1 MNFIS
6 YDLMT
11 KTIILATIAATTI
24 LMLSLLSTPVFA
36 PGPPK
41 ICDQIDVTNCT
52 FLISWDFADTGS
64 DTGPPI
70 VITNVNGLLDKSFG
84 AFTPLPVEGNLQGSL
99 VGAIKTIS
107 EDTTTTTSG
116 STTTTTIV
124 KTQSR
129 NVNNIQAEFVI
140 DGVPYSATIKTPG
153 YDAKQI
159 GINTI
164 VTGPSPFTVDQ
175 TILIIP
181 VVLTICPQDQSQCLQ
196 GFGTVVRQTQ
206 FLTSNGGFTASES
219 NKLEALVIGP
229 DGLFDLN
236 LSFLQRIQGTV

>member
-1 MNFIS
+1 
-6 YDLMT
+6 MT

-52 FLISWDFADTGS
+52 FLMIWDFDDLGF
-64 DTGPPI
+64 DPGPPT
-70 VITNVNGLLDKSFG
+70 VLTNVNGLLSKFFG
-84 AFTPLPVEGNLQGSL
+84 AFTALQVEGNLQGSL
-99 VGAIKTIS
+99 VGTIKTIS
-107 EDTTTTTSG
+107 EDTTTSTSG
-116 STTTTTIV
+116 STTFTTTV

-140 DGVPYSATIKTPG
+140 DGVPYSTTIKTPG
-153 YDAKQI
+153 YDSKQI
-159 GINTI
+159 GVNTI
-164 VTGPSPFTVDQ
+164 VTGPSPFTTDQ

-181 VVLTICPQDQSQCLQ
+181 IVITLCPQDQSKCLQ

-206 FLTSNGGFTASES
+206 FFTDGVSFTNAES
-219 NKLEALVIGP
+219 NDLEALVIGT
-229 DGLFDLN
+229 DGLFN
-236 LSFLQRIQGTV
+236 LELSYFQFTTGTV